1 MELLKLTLTNF
12 EGIKKMTIPFAGS
25 SAAVYGDNG
34 TGKTTI
40 ADAQAWL
47 LFGKDSA
54 FTQNFLPKPRDG
66 RGEELHSLDTGV
78 EGIYRLDDG
87 TEITLRKVFAEIWK
101 KKRGSTEAVFSGHTV
116 SYYVDGVPK
125 KEKEYNDI
133 LESIADIQALML
145 LSMPQYFPE
154 ILDIKKRR
162 ELLMSLEKDIH
173 EFDVISACTDLEP
186 LRHLMLKPGATAN
199 WYDMDEFVQMEKA
212 AAKKA
217 NDDLKEIPGRIDE
230 LTRVSCE
237 LTENDVQKLKAES
250 GRLNAEK
257 IARQLEMNASETEMM
272 SSLRA
277 DIAKLNT
284 KLEEKRT

>member
-1 MELLKLTLTNF
+1 MVLKTLKLTNF
-12 EGIKKMTIPFAGS
+12 EGIKTLEINADGKS
-25 SAAVYGDNG
+25 LSVYGDNG

-40 ADAQAWL
+40 ADAQTWL

-54 FTQNFLPKPRDG
+54 FTQNFLPKPRDEQ
-66 RGEELHSLDTGV
+66 GEELHNLDTEV
-78 EGIYRLDDG
+78 EGTYILDDG
-87 TEITLRKVFAEIWK
+87 TEITLRKVFAETWK

-125 KEKEYNDI
+125 KEKEYTDI

-154 ILDIKKRR
+154 ILDIKMRR
-162 ELLMSLEKDIH
+162 ELLMALEKDIY
-173 EFDVISACTDLEP
+173 EFDVISACEELEP

-199 WYDMDEFVQMEKA
+199 WYDMDEFVQIEKA

-230 LTRVSCE
+230 HKGKTFGYL
-237 LTENDVQKLKAES
+237 
-250 GRLNAEK
+250 RL
-257 IARQLEMNASETEMM
+257 R
-272 SSLRA
+272 R
-277 DIAKLNT
+277 
-284 KLEEKRT
+284 